1 MFSDMVS
8 RRREKREK
16 PKPQIRPLII
26 TSPKRISPS
35 TITPVRS
42 AVNRQNKYQKLPP
55 TPPLSPPATIRKTPM
70 DRHKDM
76 MVYASNLRQD
86 ARLVASQMA
95 DTATKLELLRTLEVS
110 CPARHRG

>member
-1 MFSDMVS
+1 
-8 RRREKREK
+8 
-16 PKPQIRPLII
+16 
-26 TSPKRISPS
+26 
-35 TITPVRS
+35 
-42 AVNRQNKYQKLPP
+42 
-55 TPPLSPPATIRKTPM
+55 
-70 DRHKDM
+70 M